1 MSHCFNELSLL
12 GNLQIIDI
20 KELDFGYDRTR
31 IDAFIEAISQ
41 LESLQRL
48 KMQAEPWREGFP
60 SLRHVKEIE
69 VVSGDLKTWGEYPF
83 SRKIVKFVTPM
94 RTFPYAGPNF
104 PKNYSSLK
112 ELSLGEFW
120 SSLEDLCIA
129 LAAAPNLT
137 HLKFKF
143 STDRRFVCVL
153 ILLLRD
159 VVSQLLVLSAC
170 VEQQSSTRM
179 STNGSLQAI
188 ALDDHTPRR
197 TSFHGRQWSL
207 LAGTVNRG
215 TIPLT
220 QFGNLL
226 VQSSPSDN
234 TLREVAPTRVYD
246 AWTDFGT
253 T

>member
-12 GNLQIIDI
+12 GNLQMVDF
-20 KELDFGYDRTR
+20 KELDFGYDRTG
-31 IDAFIEAISQ
+31 INGFIEAISQ

-48 KMQAEPWREGFP
+48 KMQAEPWSEGFP

-83 SRKIVKFVTPM
+83 SRKIVKFVAPM

-143 STDRRFVCVL
+143 STDRRF
-153 ILLLRD
+153 
-159 VVSQLLVLSAC
+159 
-170 VEQQSSTRM
+170 QQSSTRM
-179 STNGSLQAI
+179 STNGSLQDI

-197 TSFHGRQWSL
+197 TSFHGRQRSL
-207 LAGTVNRG
+207 LAGTVDRG
-215 TIPLT
+215 TIPLA
-220 QFGNLL
+220 QSGNLL
-226 VQSSPSDN
+226 VQSSPGDN